1 MTLQFLEN
9 NWYVVAIF
17 VVSGA
22 MLAWSYFQGSFSGSR
37 EIGAFEATTLI
48 NRRNAVVVDVREAG
62 EYDGGRIPNAVH
74 IPQSQIASRGNELKK
89 FTSRPVIAYCERGMR
104 SRNATGAL
112 AKLGFAE
119 VYSLRGGLR
128 AWSDA
133 GLPTEKAAA
142 GR

>member
-22 MLAWSYFQGSFSGSR
+22 MLAWSYFQGGFSGSR
-37 EIGAFEATTLI
+37 EVGAFEATTLI
-48 NRRNAVVVDVREAG
+48 NRRNAVVLDVRETG
-62 EYDGGRIPNAVH
+62 EYEAGRIPNAIH
-74 IPQSQIASRGNELKK
+74 MPQSQIASRAQELKK
-89 FTSRPVIAYCERGMR
+89 YTARPVIAYCERGVR
-104 SRNATGAL
+104 SRTAAGAL

-133 GLPTEKAAA
+133 GLPTEKTPV